1 MNIGEVSDYLKI
13 TKKAINIYEE
23 KGLICPEKD
32 CNGYRIYND
41 NEIVIL
47 RQIKILRSL
56 DFSIA
61 EIKELILNKDYK
73 VFNQKLEDLKIKE
86 YELQKKI
93 QYLDLVKND
102 FIENIITK
110 TIDDYQELL
119 DQETKEEIRN
129 KSLYVDFEDIFLNIL
144 LFLNIVTMTYMNIIN
159 IIPDLVVIILIPI
172 WISCI
177 ALIKYPQARNYF
189 YQLYKKLK
197 KYQEKHK

>member
-1 MNIGEVSDYLKI
+1 MNIGEVSNYLKI

-110 TIDDYQELL
+110 KIDDYQELL

-144 LFLNIVTMTYMNIIN
+144 LFLNIITMTYMNIIN

-172 WISCI
+172 WLSCI

>member
-1 MNIGEVSDYLKI
+1 MNIGEVSNYLKI

-41 NEIVIL
+41 NEIAIL

-110 TIDDYQELL
+110 KIDDYQELL

-144 LFLNIVTMTYMNIIN
+144 LFLNIITMTYMNIIN

-172 WISCI
+172 WLSCI

-197 KYQEKHK
+197 KYQGKHK

>member
-110 TIDDYQELL
+110 KIDDYQELL

-144 LFLNIVTMTYMNIIN
+144 LFLNIITMTYMNIIN

>member
-86 YELQKKI
+86 YE
-93 QYLDLVKND
+93 
-102 FIENIITK
+102 
-110 TIDDYQELL
+110 
-119 DQETKEEIRN
+119 
-129 KSLYVDFEDIFLNIL
+129 
-144 LFLNIVTMTYMNIIN
+144 
-159 IIPDLVVIILIPI
+159 
-172 WISCI
+172 
-177 ALIKYPQARNYF
+177 
-189 YQLYKKLK
+189 
-197 KYQEKHK
+197 